1 MVTGLDLIKEAKIL
15 CEPCKYLPCRNPEYL
30 DICGVA
36 QKAFPYDIDKMT
48 KMQLTADFIV
58 SDKQMWFDVNSQE
71 IESLENFDS
80 FIEDKTPRDYLETF
94 TKYLE
99 LWASRKHE
107 SSDEEN
113 WYKAQEEYAQRLIGL
128 TYSQNDEKLDEIL
141 RQRKVD
147 N

>member
-1 MVTGLDLIKEAKIL
+1 MIRGLDLLKEAKSYCNSCSNI
-15 CEPCKYLPCRNPEYL
+15 PCKNPEYL
-30 DICGVA
+30 DLCHVS
-36 QKAFPYDIDKMT
+36 QKAFPYNIDKMT

-71 IESLENFDS
+71 IETLQNFDS
-80 FIEDKTPRDYLETF
+80 FIEKKTPRDYLETF
-94 TKYLE
+94 TKYLQ

-113 WYKAQEEYAQRLIGL
+113 WYKAQEEYAHRLVGL
-128 TYSQNDEKLDEIL
+128 TYSQNEEKLDEIL
-141 RQRKVD
+141 RQRKVE